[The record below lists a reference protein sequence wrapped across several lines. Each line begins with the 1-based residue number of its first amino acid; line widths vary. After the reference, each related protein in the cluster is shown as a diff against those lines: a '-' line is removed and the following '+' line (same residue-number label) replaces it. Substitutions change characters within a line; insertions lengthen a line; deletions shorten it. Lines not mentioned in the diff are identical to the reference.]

1 MTNIKKIAKLLSS
14 RKRGSFFLG
23 IFLSLFVV
31 QCATNP
37 VTGEKELILIS
48 EYKEIQIGQQ
58 HYGPT
63 IQSFDGL
70 YMYDEGQA
78 YVNKVGQKLAALS
91 HRPGLEYEFKVVN
104 TPMVNAF
111 ALPGGKICITR
122 GMLGRL
128 TNEAQLAAVLGHE
141 IGHVTARHTA
151 KAMTRQMVF
160 GGLVALGAYAAS
172 SKYQQYG
179 DLIMVA
185 SGLGLNA
192 FLAKYSR
199 DQESQSDELGLNY
212 MTKASY
218 NPQGAVEMFELLQ
231 SLQKSEPSFI
241 EAMFMSHPQS
251 KDRVAHAKALIA
263 TEYALVSKQKGLA
276 YETSEFKTV
285 AAKLKADAPF
295 YEEHEKGVA
304 AVGKSL
310 WNEAATHFKKAI
322 AGKPNE
328 ALFHADLGYALLLK
342 GDEGESKTHLEKAI
356 ELYPD
361 FFKPNYYMGY
371 LSYKQHN
378 YGTALSYLKQADKL
392 VGGNPE
398 IRLMIGE
405 SLEQSGDVRSAVE
418 YYADVYQADPKGKA
432 GQIATKHL
440 LRLGVLKPQPQQSQQ
455 R

>member
-1 MTNIKKIAKLLSS
+1 MELRCSGMDSMHNVKNNTFLL
-14 RKRGSFFLG
+14 LVAA
-23 IFLSLFVV
+23 LFVA

-37 VTGEKELILIS
+37 VTGEKELILVS
-48 EYKEIQIGQQ
+48 EHKEIQIGQQ
-58 HYGPT
+58 NYGPT

-70 YMYDEGQA
+70 YRYDEGQD
-78 YVNKVGQKLAALS
+78 YINRIGQKLAALS

-122 GMLGRL
+122 GMLSHL
-128 TNEAQLAAVLGHE
+128 KNEAQLAAVLGHE

-151 KAMTRQMVF
+151 KAMTRQMIF
-160 GGLVALGAYAAS
+160 GGLVALGAYATA

-199 DQESQSDELGLNY
+199 DQETQSDELGLNY
-212 MTKASY
+212 MTKAGY
-218 NPQGAVEMFELLQ
+218 NPQGAVEMFQLLQ
-231 SLQKSEPSFI
+231 SLQKTEPGFL

-263 TEYALVSKQKGLA
+263 MEYARVSKQKGLT
-276 YETSEFKTV
+276 YETSKFKTV
-285 AAKLKADAPF
+285 AEKLKAEESF
-295 YEEHEKGVA
+295 YKEHEAGVKA
-304 AVGKSL
+304 AEKSL
-310 WNEAATHFKKAI
+310 WNEAVTHFNKAI
-322 AGKPNE
+322 EGKPNE

-342 GDEGESKTHLEKAI
+342 GDQQTSQTHLQKAI
-356 ELYPD
+356 ELYPE

-371 LSYKQHN
+371 LQYKQYN

-405 SLEQSGDVRSAVE
+405 SYEHSGDVRSAVE
-418 YYADVYQADPKGKA
+418 YYVDVYQTAPQGKA
-432 GQIATKHL
+432 GQIAEKHL
-440 LRLGVLKPQPQQSQQ
+440 LRLGVLKPQPQPQ
-455 R
+455 RQ